1 MQIIVV
7 SGGFGGVKA
16 ALELSKNKKAQ
27 VTLISDRPDFQYYP
41 ALYSTATGGSRLQS
55 WVPLGE
61 IFGNHDNVNV
71 VIDTVTTLD
80 KAAKTIK
87 TTSGK
92 VYEYKKLVLALG
104 SVTTYFGIEGLD
116 HYA

>member
-55 WVPLGE
+55 WVPLAE
-61 IFGNHDNVNV
+61 IFAGHDNVNV
-71 VIDTVTTLD
+71 IIDTVTTLD
-80 KAAKTIK
+80 KTKKVI
-87 TTSGK
+87 TTASGATH
-92 VYEYKKLVLALG
+92 EYHTLVLAL
-104 SVTTYFGIEGLD
+104 
-116 HYA
+116 